1 MRPKRVQIL
10 GVPVDCVTVDQA
22 LQVVEEM
29 LRGERPDTVLAVNP
43 EKVMQARRDPVLLGQ
58 LMRAGLLIPDGIGV
72 VVAARGQ
79 QSRPVERVAGAD
91 LMPLLCGLA
100 AHRGYKVFLF
110 GAGPETNEAAV
121 RALRLRYPGLAIAGA
136 QHGFVRD
143 EEMPAVIR
151 KINDSRAEILFVALG
166 TPKQELWMERWLP
179 ELRVKV
185 VQGVGGTF
193 DVLAGRVRR
202 APAAWRRAHLEWLYR
217 LMCEPRRIR
226 RQIALPQFAVRIIDR
241 IVLE

>member
-10 GVPVDCVTVDQA
+10 GVPVDCVTVEQA
-22 LQVVEEM
+22 LLVVEEM
-29 LRGERPDTVLAVNP
+29 MRGDRADTVVAVNP
-43 EKVMQARRDPVLLGQ
+43 EKVMKARRDPVLLSH

-79 QSRPVERVAGAD
+79 QTRPVERVAGSD

-100 AHRGYKVFLF
+100 AHKGHKVFLF
-110 GAGPETNEAAV
+110 GASAEANEAAI
-121 RALRLRYPGLAIAGA
+121 RALRERFPGLTIAGA
-136 QHGFVRD
+136 QHGFVPD
-143 EEMPAVIR
+143 EDMPAVIR
-151 KINDSRAEILFVALG
+151 RINDSGAEILFVALG
-166 TPKQELWMERWLP
+166 TPKQELWMDRWQP

-202 APAAWRRAHLEWLYR
+202 APAAWRKVHLEWLYR

-226 RQIALPQFAVRIIDR
+226 RQVVLPQFAVRIIDR

>member
-1 MRPKRVQIL
+1 ME
-10 GVPVDCVTVDQA
+10 QA

-29 LRGERPDTVLAVNP
+29 LRGERADTVVAVNP
-43 EKVMQARRDPVLLGQ
+43 EKVMRARRDPVLLGQ

-79 QSRPVERVAGAD
+79 QARPVERVAGSD

-100 AHRGYKVFLF
+100 AGRGYKIFLF
-110 GAGPETNEAAV
+110 GASAEANDAAV
-121 RALRLRYPGLAIAGA
+121 RALRERFPGLAIAGA

-143 EEMPAVIR
+143 EDMPDVIR
-151 KINDSRAEILFVALG
+151 GINESGAEILFVALG
-166 TPKQELWMERWLP
+166 TPMQEMWIDRWQP

-202 APAAWRRAHLEWLYR
+202 APTAWRKVHLEWLYR

-226 RQIALPQFAVRIIDR
+226 RQAALPQFAVRIIDR